1 MWIRTRRSSRS
12 AYLDLDSYVFCATK
26 VYGPLTYRK
35 WRVLEYRRY
44 FGDMQERFPEFKKL
58 CDEHGDNIEIMCGM
72 GDEVSL
78 IFK

>member
-1 MWIRTRRSSRS
+1 M
-12 AYLDLDSYVFCATK
+12 
-26 VYGPLTYRK
+26 
-35 WRVLEYRRY
+35 LEYRRY